1 MVDGNV
7 IIIIVVNIILN
18 LCGCDVTGGF
28 VQKPPTRRYIEIAY
42 TTRRP
47 KNEQCT
53 LIMYTASPQRNANPY
68 YNIKQYF
75 L

>member
-18 LCGCDVTGGF
+18 LCGCDVTEGF
-28 VQKPPTRRYIEIAY
+28 VRNPPTRRYIEIAY

-53 LIMYTASPQRNANPY
+53 LIM
-68 YNIKQYF
+68 
-75 L
+75 